1 MQGVRSEGV
10 AGFGQGR
17 RKIDFLQGEQLDL
30 GGQDFAQFLGLA
42 RIARTEQIAVHEQ
55 VQALVPLAM
64 IPHLCWTNVAKLV
77 KWIKAYVLWDMSRI
91 KGSLKKVY
99 EALPFK
105 QPMFTLLR
113 KIVHVPPGIHQHLHF
128 KGVIHVPISP
138 TEGFRIMHHGHVIEN
153 ELFWKGIKG
162 WEAVSL
168 EFWIRL
174 CRLSSV
180 ICDIGANT
188 GVYALAA
195 KAVNPS
201 AKVVAVEPV
210 ERVFR
215 KLEGNVTL
223 NNWDIQTVNAAVS
236 DHTGT
241 AVLYDLP
248 QLEHVL
254 SVSLEAD
261 WNSKSTAL
269 RPVEIPCITVTDL
282 LKQIGAT
289 KVDLLKIDV
298 ETHEPA
304 VLRGFHELIKRDRP
318 SMLIEILNDEVA
330 QQVSALLEGL
340 EYQYY
345 NIDDVTWPPPR
356 VQELTKSEHF
366 NFLLCQPAA
375 TKAIGI

>member
-1 MQGVRSEGV
+1 M
-10 AGFGQGR
+10 
-17 RKIDFLQGEQLDL
+17 K
-30 GGQDFAQFLGLA
+30 LA
-42 RIARTEQIAVHEQ
+42 Y
-55 VQALVPLAM
+55 
-64 IPHLCWTNVAKLV
+64 WV
-77 KWIKAYVLWDMSRI
+77 KACVLWDMSRI
-91 KGSLKKVY
+91 KESLRKVY

-105 QPMFTLLR
+105 QPLFTVLR
-113 KIVHVPPGIHQHLHF
+113 KAVQVPSSIHQHLHF

-162 WEAVSL
+162 WEQVSL
-168 EFWIRL
+168 ELWMRL

-188 GVYALAA
+188 GVYALTA
-195 KAVNPS
+195 KAVNLS

-215 KLEGNVTL
+215 KLEANVLL
-223 NNWDIQTVNAAVS
+223 NNWNIRTVNAAVS

-248 QLEHVL
+248 QLDHVL

-261 WNSKSTAL
+261 WNNKSSAL
-269 RPVEIPCITVTDL
+269 RPVEVPCITVTDL
-282 LKQIGAT
+282 LDEIGAS

-304 VLRGFHELIKRDRP
+304 VLRGFHELIQRDRP
-318 SMLIEILNDEVA
+318 SMLIEILNEDVA
-330 QQVSALLEGL
+330 RQIAALLEGL
-340 EYQYY
+340 DYQYY

-356 VQELTKSEHF
+356 VQALSTSGHF
-366 NFLLCQPAA
+366 NFLLCQPAVA
-375 TKAIGI
+375 VAIGI